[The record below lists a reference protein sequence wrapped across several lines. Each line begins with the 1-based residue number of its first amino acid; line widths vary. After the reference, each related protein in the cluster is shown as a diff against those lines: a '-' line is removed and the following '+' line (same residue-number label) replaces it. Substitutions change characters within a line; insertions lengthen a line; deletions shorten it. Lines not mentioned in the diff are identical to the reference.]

1 MSLPAVRDRG
11 TVRSAV
17 TDRLSV
23 CNPNVTRQSPHFNY
37 KILGSIYDE
46 NIDREMFF

>member
-11 TVRSAV
+11 TVQGAV

-23 CNPNVTRQSPHFNY
+23 CNPNVTRKSLNFNY
-37 KILGSIYDE
+37 KILDKDTVNNE
-46 NIDREMFF
+46 KID